1 MTTITTTTTSGTTV
15 IINKFLTSQLIVMNL
30 TLLLFSTET
39 DKETIA
45 VDSRTGNNNQQAAGM
60 KKWPVESDKP

>member
-1 MTTITTTTTSGTTV
+1 M

>member
-45 VDSRTGNNNQQAAGM
+45 VGSRTGNNNQQAAGM
-60 KKWPVESDKP
+60 KK